1 MAATDQ
7 PYRNQKTLNIVF
19 ALSCVAMFL
28 SVIWMLVDDYNKP
41 FKAIQRDF
49 RDVEETLGLATM
61 VDNLPD
67 PDDLEVARKEVA
79 RRRQELADERAR
91 LADTNKEIL
100 TERDKAYSQ
109 VQDIKANLDAQKSY
123 RDIDVEHVGQTP
135 NNSK

>member
-1 MAATDQ
+1 MAATCQ

-19 ALSCVAMFL
+19 ALCCVAMFL

-91 LADTNKEIL
+91 LTDTNKEIL

-109 VQDIKANLDAQKSY
+109 VQD
-123 RDIDVEHVGQTP
+123 
-135 NNSK
+135 